1 MKFIPSL
8 ALALMISFTT
18 HAQVADKEQPAQQA
32 AMDWLAKVDAG
43 EYAASWESAAALLK
57 NQVSAEQWA
66 TIASAARKP
75 LGAVQSRELVNVT
88 VTNSLPGAPDGE
100 YVVLQFQTVFDNKA
114 SATELLTPMLDN
126 GQWRVSG
133 YFVR

>member
-1 MKFIPSL
+1 
-8 ALALMISFTT
+8 
-18 HAQVADKEQPAQQA
+18 
-32 AMDWLAKVDAG
+32 MDWLAQVDAG
-43 EYAASWESAAALLK
+43 EYANSWESAAALLK

-75 LGAVQSRELVNVT
+75 LGDVKSRELVNVT

-100 YVVLQFQTVFDNKA
+100 YVVLQFQTVFANKA
-114 SATELLTPMLDN
+114 SANELLTPMLDD
-126 GQWRVSG
+126 GEWRVSG

>member
-8 ALALMISFTT
+8 ALALMVSLTT
-18 HAQVADKEQPAQQA
+18 HAQVADKEQLAQQA

-57 NQVSAEQWA
+57 NQVGAEQWA